1 MALRR
6 GGLCRRKEVEKR
18 GVVLF
23 PALQDGGRCAEE
35 GMVWRFAGYQGR
47 GWDGVTDG
55 YGWDGGG
62 RYQGFAGMARV
73 ARSFLET

>member
-1 MALRR
+1 M
-6 GGLCRRKEVEKR
+6 
-18 GVVLF
+18 
-23 PALQDGGRCAEE
+23 
-35 GMVWRFAGYQGR
+35 WRFAGYQGR